1 MRKHS
6 KLGKVVLCATLA
18 LSMVMAAVP
27 AMAETS
33 SDSWDFSAAPGL
45 SIYPGTEVQIGE
57 VTVPDPAGSECT
69 AEVETSNQ
77 TSVNP
82 GHNVNVYL
90 NGVLLVSLQGIED
103 EPFKVSSDSA
113 GFISSGS
120 DQLTVYLEST
130 QERRASSV
138 GSLTVTCT
146 PPDDGGGE
154 GCTPGYWKQP
164 QHLDSWTGYSPADD
178 YETVFGVDASF
189 TLDLLGALEQGGG
202 GEKALGRHAVAALL
216 NSASGGVSYDYS
228 TAEVI
233 ALVQDAYSSGDF
245 EGAKNLLAAA
255 NESGCPL
262 N

>member
-1 MRKHS
+1 MRRQS
-6 KLGKVVLCATLA
+6 KLWGKVVLSATLA
-18 LSMVMAAVP
+18 LSMVMVAVP
-27 AMAETS
+27 AMADTS
-33 SDSWDFSAAPGL
+33 SDSWDFSSGL
-45 SIYPGTEVQIGE
+45 RVEVGGEVQIGE
-57 VTVPDPAGSECT
+57 LTVPDPAGAECT
-69 AEVETSNQ
+69 AEVEQ
-77 TSVNP
+77 TNGSSVHL

-90 NGVLLVSLQGIED
+90 NGTLLVSLQGVED
-103 EPFKVSSDSA
+103 EPFKFSSDSA

-120 DQLTVYLEST
+120 DQLTVFLEAT
-130 QERRASSV
+130 QDRVASSA
-138 GSLTVTCT
+138 GNLTVTCT

-154 GCTPGYWKQP
+154 GCTPGYWKQL
-164 QHLDSWTGYSPADD
+164 QHFDSWTGYSPTDD

-202 GEKALGRHAVAALL
+202 GEAALGRHAVAGLL

-233 ALVQDAYSSGDF
+233 ALVQAAYASGDF
-245 EGAKNLLAAA
+245 EGAKDLLAAA